1 MSLMNIGLSGIQAS
15 QVGMNVTAQN
25 VANINTPGYSRQQV
39 HLSAVGSTSMSMK
52 DAGNGV
58 SVSSIRRVTDQ
69 YQTNQIFRAGS
80 MLGATSTSAQ
90 QLKRLETLLSGDS
103 MDLSQGFDSFFS
115 ALNGASVS
123 PYSSAYRSQIISEAE
138 ALSNRFNQLSS
149 SLDGQYNDLS
159 QQRSSAVS
167 QANSLLGNI
176 SKLNEEIRKGEATGA
191 NTSALQ
197 DERDVLIAE
206 LSEIVDVRITDAG
219 DGTLNIAL
227 PNGQPLVMGNQVA
240 QFSLESDPNNPR
252 GDVLSLSFNDQ
263 NFPLDDDIG
272 GKLGALAEY
281 EKDVLI
287 PTQAAIND
295 IASEFAQAFNDQLA
309 QGFDL
314 NGEPGKP
321 LFVFDPDNPAAT
333 MSINPDFK
341 PEDLALSGD
350 GTPGNTDNLMKLIE
364 IKDQEFDIGHLGSQT
379 LGSAFNSLLGD
390 IAVKSRQAQSDHDA
404 ASNIYLQATIE
415 KSATSGVNLDE
426 EAVSLMM
433 YQQAYQANLQ
443 VINASNQ
450 VFASIMQLF

>member
-1 MSLMNIGLSGIQAS
+1 MSLMNIGLSGLQAS

-58 SVSSIRRVTDQ
+58 SVSAIRRVTDQ

-80 MLGATSTSAQ
+80 MLGAASTSAQ

-115 ALNGASVS
+115 ALNNASVT
-123 PYSSAYRSQIISEAE
+123 PFEPVYRQQIISEAD

-149 SLDGQYNDLS
+149 SLDGQYSDLS

-167 QANSLLGNI
+167 QANSVLSNI
-176 SKLNEEIRKGEATGA
+176 GQLNEEIRKGEATGA
-191 NTSALQ
+191 NVSALQ

-206 LSEIVDVRITDAG
+206 LSEIADIRITDAG

-240 QFSLESDPNNPR
+240 QLGLESDPNNPR
-252 GDVLSLSFNDQ
+252 SDVLSLELNGQ
-263 NFPLDDDIG
+263 NFPIDDDMG

-287 PTQAAIND
+287 PTQGAIDD
-295 IASEFAQAFNDQLA
+295 IALEFAQAFNTQLE
-309 QGFDL
+309 QGYDL
-314 NGEPGKP
+314 NGNPGKP
-321 LFVFDPDNPAAT
+321 LFVFDPDNPAST
-333 MSINPDFK
+333 LSINPNFK

-350 GTPGNTDNLMKLIE
+350 GTPGNSDNLLKLIE
-364 IKDQEFDIGHLGSQT
+364 SKDQEFDIGDLGSQT
-379 LGSAFNSLLGD
+379 LGSAFNALLGD

-404 ASNIYLQATIE
+404 ASNIYQQATIE
-415 KSATSGVNLDE
+415 KSSTSGVNLDE
-426 EAVSLMM
+426 EAVSLMN
-433 YQQAYQANLQ
+433 YQQTYQANLQ

>member
-15 QVGMNVTAQN
+15 QIGMSVTAQN

-39 HLSAVGSTSMSMK
+39 QLAAVGSTSMSMK

-58 SVSSIRRVTDQ
+58 SVSAIRRVTDQ

-80 MLGATSTSAQ
+80 MLGEASTSAQ

-115 ALNGASVS
+115 ALNGSSVS
-123 PYSSAYRSQIISEAE
+123 PYSSAHRQQIVSEAE

-149 SLDGQYNDLS
+149 SLDGQYDDLS
-159 QQRSSAVS
+159 QQRSSAANS
-167 QANSLLGNI
+167 ANSLLSNI
-176 SKLNEEIRKGEATGA
+176 GKLNEEIRKGSATGA
-191 NTSALQ
+191 NTAALE
-197 DERDVLIAE
+197 DERDVLLSQ

-219 DGTLNIAL
+219 DGTLNVAL
-227 PNGQPLVMGNQVA
+227 PNGQPLVMGSQIA
-240 QFSLESDPNNPR
+240 QFSVDSDPDNPR
-252 GDVLSLSFNDQ
+252 SDILSLSLNGQ

-281 EKDVLI
+281 ERDVLV
-287 PTQAAIND
+287 PTQEAIND
-295 IASEFAQAFNDQLA
+295 IALEFAQAFNDQLA
-309 QGFDL
+309 EGFDL

-321 LFVFDPDNPAAT
+321 LFVFDPENPAAT
-333 MSINPDFK
+333 LSINPDFK
-341 PEDLALSGD
+341 PEDLALSAD
-350 GTPGNTDNLMKLIE
+350 GTPGDTGNLLKLID
-364 IKDQEFDIGHLGSQT
+364 IKDQEFEIGHLGSQT
-379 LGSAFNSLLGD
+379 LGGAFNSLLGD

-415 KSATSGVNLDE
+415 KSSTSGVNLDE

-433 YQQAYQANLQ
+433 YQQAYQANMQ
-443 VINASNQ
+443 IINTANQ
-450 VFASIMQLF
+450 VFASVMQLF